1 MFISGGVIDL
11 NLIRVFVAIYETG
24 GLSAA
29 GERLHVSQPAVSY
42 SLSRLRDLLGEPLF
56 KRTREGMVPSFF
68 AAQLY
73 ETFRKSILDIE
84 DAVERTK
91 SFTPARATQR
101 FRIAM
106 SDVGEI
112 FFLPHIMSRLQALAP
127 DVEIDILEV
136 EINKLEDWLSTN
148 KVDAA
153 VCNRG
158 ALSIDSAAETLF
170 VDHYVCLASR
180 THPRVCNVL
189 TMADYLAERHIL
201 VTPETGHNLVEER
214 LRELGCTRKIA
225 LRLPHFSVLPDVV
238 AKTELLLTIPSR
250 MANLFAARHELQALP
265 LPFKVRELDVML
277 RWPKHSE
284 TIPAQRWLIALLKEC
299 LGRL

>member
-1 MFISGGVIDL
+1 MIDL

-56 KRTREGMVPSFF
+56 RRTREGMVPTFF
-68 AAQLY
+68 STQLY
-73 ETFRKSILDIE
+73 EKFRKAIRDIE
-84 DAVERTK
+84 ETLESTRE
-91 SFTPARATQR
+91 FTPARATQR

-112 FFLPHIMSRLQALAP
+112 FFLPHIMQRLQAYAP

-136 EINKLEDWLSTN
+136 EIARLEDWLRTN

-153 VCNRG
+153 VGNRG
-158 ALSIDSAAETLF
+158 AVSIDSAAETLF

-180 THPRVCNVL
+180 AHPRIGAVL
-189 TMADYLAERHIL
+189 TMQEYLAERHIL

-214 LRELGCTRKIA
+214 LAELGCTRKIA
-225 LRLPHFSVLPDVV
+225 LRLPHFSVLPELV
-238 AKTELLLTIPSR
+238 AKTDLLLTIPSR
-250 MANLFAARHELQALP
+250 VAALFATQHEVKALD
-265 LPFKVRELDVML
+265 LPFKVRALDVML

-284 TIPAQRWLIALLKEC
+284 TIPAQRWLISMLKEC
-299 LGRL
+299 LGQL